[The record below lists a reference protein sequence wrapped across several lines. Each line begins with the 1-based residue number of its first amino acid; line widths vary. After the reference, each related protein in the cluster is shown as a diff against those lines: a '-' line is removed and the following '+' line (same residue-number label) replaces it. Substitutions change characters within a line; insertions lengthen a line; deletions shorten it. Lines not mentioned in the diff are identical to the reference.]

1 MDGSERGSQSLNP
14 AVKGGVILLN
24 PTLFQ
29 HFLQFPVADA
39 LFTVPTHG
47 PQDDVALK
55 MPLFEIV
62 GHGMSLL
69 RVRVGLLLF

>member
-1 MDGSERGSQSLNP
+1 
-14 AVKGGVILLN
+14 
-24 PTLFQ
+24 
-29 HFLQFPVADA
+29 
-39 LFTVPTHG
+39 VPTHG

-69 RVRVGLLLF
+69 RVRGRTTLILKAQFDFLATAPFEIVHAECIS